1 MAVLRVILFVLKLL
15 GILILV
21 LLGLVLLVILLALLA
36 PVRYKGKLKKQEE
49 PENAFFADALVSWL
63 NPIVRARIF
72 FREGKLKYTVRL
84 FGICLSDSEK
94 KKRKQQKEK
103 KQKKKKGQEKRKKKE
118 KTNRKKKRERKQE
131 ASSEELPL
139 LTEKS
144 DTEEGSGGEVS
155 VEHLPAEETKETA
168 EQPEE
173 EDGGSKKKD
182 SFFTKLKKFLE
193 RVRALPLRI
202 KEKIQR
208 ICAQI
213 KLLWQKKE
221 AVSAFFKEEAHFTVI
236 GRAMGVLKKLFA
248 HILPGKL
255 KGSVEFGTGD
265 PESTGKALAA
275 LGILYAAY
283 GKGITIVPDFNEK
296 RLAAKL
302 AFRGRIR
309 LGTLLVILLR
319 LVRDK
324 QARDFYKDWKQ
335 LMSLLKEKAE

>member
-15 GILILV
+15 GILILA

-36 PVRYKGKLKKQEE
+36 PVRYQGKLTKQEE
-49 PENAFFADALVSWL
+49 PEDAFFADALVSWL
-63 NPIVRARIF
+63 NPVIRARIR

-84 FGICLSDSEK
+84 FGICLSNSEK
-94 KKRKQQKEK
+94 KKKQQKEK
-103 KQKKKKGQEKRKKKE
+103 KQKKEKKPKRKKTDRKE
-118 KTNRKKKRERKQE
+118 KRERTQE
-131 ASSEELPL
+131 APPAEIPL
-139 LTEKS
+139 LTEKN
-144 DTEEGSGGEVS
+144 DTKEETGGGVLAEQ
-155 VEHLPAEETKETA
+155 LPAGKAEQTA
-168 EQPEE
+168 EQPEAE
-173 EDGGSKKKD
+173 EGGAKKKD
-182 SFFTKLKKFLE
+182 SFFAKLKKFLE

-202 KEKIQR
+202 KEKIRR

-213 KLLWQKKE
+213 KLLWRKKE
-221 AVSAFFKEEAHFTVI
+221 AVAAFFREEAHVTVI

-255 KGSVEFGTGD
+255 KGSVQFGTGD

-283 GKGITIVPDFNEK
+283 GKGITITPDFNEK
-296 RLAAKL
+296 KLAAEL
-302 AFRGRIR
+302 AFCGRIR

>member
-1 MAVLRVILFVLKLL
+1 MAVLRVILFLLKLL
-15 GILILV
+15 GILILA

-36 PVRYKGKLKKQEE
+36 PVRYKGKVKKQEE

-63 NPIVRARIF
+63 NPVVRARIF

-84 FGICLSDSEK
+84 FGFCLSNSEK
-94 KKRKQQKEK
+94 KKKKQQKEK
-103 KQKKKKGQEKRKKKE
+103 KQKKDKK
-118 KTNRKKKRERKQE
+118 NRKKKRGRKK
-131 ASSEELPL
+131 EESPEEISL

-144 DTEEGSGGEVS
+144 DMGEGSGSEVS
-155 VEHLPAEETKETA
+155 VEHLPAEEREETA
-168 EQPEE
+168 EQPEKE
-173 EDGGSKKKD
+173 KDGSGKKD
-182 SFFTKLKKFLE
+182 SVFTKLKKFLE

-202 KEKIQR
+202 KEKIQH

-213 KLLWQKKE
+213 KFLWRKKE
-221 AVSAFFKEEAHFTVI
+221 AASTFFKEEVHVTVI
-236 GRAMGVLKKLFA
+236 GRAMGALKKLFA

-265 PESTGKALAA
+265 PESTGKALGA

-283 GKGITIVPDFNEK
+283 GKGITIVPYFNEK
-296 RLAAKL
+296 RMVANLT
-302 AFRGRIR
+302 FRGRIR

-319 LVRDK
+319 LIRDK